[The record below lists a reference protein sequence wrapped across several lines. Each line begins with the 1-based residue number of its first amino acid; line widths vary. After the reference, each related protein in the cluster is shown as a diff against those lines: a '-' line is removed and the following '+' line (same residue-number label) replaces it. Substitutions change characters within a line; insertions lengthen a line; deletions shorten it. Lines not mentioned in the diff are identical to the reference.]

1 MLFSAFKKLTDELYF
16 KFFICIWRQKKTGR
30 EYRPASLR

>member
-16 KFFICIWRQKKTGR
+16 KFFICIWRQKK
-30 EYRPASLR
+30 PDASIARLL